1 VLSLMVIVSSG
12 PGIIAPDNAITIDD
26 NNMVNSGNM
35 LFLFLLLMLISVIQI
50 IKPSFYR
57 PIKT

>member
-1 VLSLMVIVSSG
+1 MLSLMVIVSSA

-26 NNMVNSGNM
+26 KNMVNSGNM
-35 LFLFLLLMLISVIQI
+35 LFLFLLLMLILIILI
-50 IKPSFYR
+50 IKPPFYR